1 MVFTF
6 GICMKKILNLQ
17 EEEVRDVAN
26 IVKNKIFVPRFQR
39 KTTVFLCGADIK
51 DKEKS
56 RSKMA
61 KVFNERSSFELLYP
75 EDLFEDLLAGQ
86 GQYSL
91 LELENILADSVDA
104 IVLFPESPGS
114 FAELGAF
121 SNNQKLAQKMIVL
134 ISNKYRSDKSF
145 INYGPNRLVRKTKTG
160 RVEYYS
166 ADELEVG
173 ARNLFFYRKVAG
185 YISTIKREHPVKK
198 DVTNILEIDNFILP
212 CIYLIDEID
221 NVSLYKLVGY
231 ATLYNKKLCE
241 IATKSSLGKL
251 IKERFV
257 TRTPLGYKVTQL
269 GVSYV
274 RSEFSSSNLDKARI
288 ELMNAQNRR
297 NARVNYDRVE

>member
-1 MVFTF
+1 
-6 GICMKKILNLQ
+6 MKKLLNLK
-17 EEEVRDVAN
+17 EKEIEDVAS

-39 KTTVFLCGADIK
+39 KTTIFLCGADIT

-56 RSKMA
+56 RSKLA
-61 KVFNERSSFELLYP
+61 NIFNFRSSFELLYP

-91 LELENILADSVDA
+91 LELENTLADSVDA

-134 ISNKYRSDKSF
+134 ISNKYKSDKSF
-145 INYGPNRLVRKTKTG
+145 INYGPNRLVRNTKTG
-160 RVEYYS
+160 KVLYYG
-166 ADELEVG
+166 ADELEPSLKSVS
-173 ARNLFFYRKVAG
+173 FYRKISGYVA
-185 YISTIKREHPVKK
+185 TIKKEHPVKK
-198 DVTNILEIDNFILP
+198 DVTNILEVGNFILP

-221 NVSLYKLVGY
+221 NVNLYKLVGY
-231 ATLYNKKLCE
+231 AASYNKKLCE

-251 IKERFV
+251 IKERFI
-257 TRTPLGYKVTQL
+257 TRTPIGYKVTQL
-269 GVSYV
+269 GASYV
-274 RSEFSSSNLDKARI
+274 RSEFSNSSLDKARI

-297 NARVNYDRVE
+297 NARVSYDRVVAGAHL